1 MKYFRNDGSAVQPA
15 LCLADVPRRNRAAAF
30 LVCLL
35 TAGCSAAIDPMA
47 IADAQAA
54 ARVKTALV
62 NDPGL
67 GGQAIEVRVV
77 RGVGLLSGRVRT
89 QAEADRAVA
98 LARSVDGV
106 LDVRTD
112 LQIGDPSPPE
122 GNPAQSRGLPEVDSI
137 GLDTVPGLL
146 AVGASAGWR
155 EHRAANLLDG
165 LTLGPLVKLG
175 SGRGF
180 GPAVGFDWF
189 SASVESTGSSPNTAR
204 IRVKPIMAGVGY
216 TLAGDSVSA
225 AFSVVGG
232 YAFNSLKEVEP
243 DASLGLPLDI
253 GNSVVWRPGVS
264 IWVDTSRRTAL
275 NVSIGYVF
283 TRLRLTALDDGRLR
297 ERTQR
302 GDALLVR
309 AGVVYRLF

>member
-1 MKYFRNDGSAVQPA
+1 MKYLRSDGSAVQPA
-15 LCLADVPRRNRAAAF
+15 LCLADVARRTRAAAF
-30 LVCLL
+30 VVCLL

-122 GNPAQSRGLPEVDSI
+122 GNPAQSRGLPEVDSFD
-137 GLDTVPGLL
+137 LDTVPDLL

-155 EHRAANLLDG
+155 AHRAANLIDG
-165 LTLGPLVKLG
+165 FTLGPLVKLG

-189 SASVESTGSSPNTAR
+189 SASVESMGPGTAR
-204 IRVKPIMAGVGY
+204 IHVRPIMAGVGY
-216 TLAGDSVSA
+216 TLTGDGVSA

-232 YAFNSLKEVEP
+232 YAFNSLKGVDP
-243 DASLGLPLDI
+243 DTSLGLPLDI

-264 IWVDTSRRTAL
+264 LWVDTSRRTAL

-309 AGVVYRLF
+309 AGMVYRLF

>member
-1 MKYFRNDGSAVQPA
+1 MTYFRSNGSAVQPA
-15 LCLADVPRRNRAAAF
+15 LRVVDVPKRIRAAAF
-30 LVCLL
+30 VVCLL

-54 ARVKTALV
+54 ARVKTVLV

-67 GGQAIEVRVV
+67 GGQTIEVRVV

-112 LQIGDPSPPE
+112 LQIGGPSPPE
-122 GNPAQSRGLPEVDSI
+122 GNPPQSRGLPEVDSF

-155 EHRAANLLDG
+155 AHRTANLRDG
-165 LTLGPLVKLG
+165 WTLWPVVKLG

-189 SASVESTGSSPNTAR
+189 SASVESTGASPGTAR

-216 TLAGDSVSA
+216 TLARDRVTA

-232 YAFNSLKEVEP
+232 YAFNSLKEVDP
-243 DASLGLPLDI
+243 DTSLGLPIDI

-264 IWVDTSRRTAL
+264 LWVDTSRRTAL
-275 NVSIGYVF
+275 NVSIGYIF
-283 TRLRLTALDDGRLR
+283 TRLRLTTLDDGRLR

-309 AGVVYRLF
+309 AGVAYKLF